1 MFWLP
6 QSWVCIRDPARCFRR
21 FIGSSELALGAII
34 TVVAASTMTSL
45 KIMNL
50 AMSEDG

>member
-1 MFWLP
+1 MSWLP
-6 QSWVCIRDPARCFRR
+6 QAMGLHQRPRQVFPQV
-21 FIGSSELALGAII
+21 IGSSELALGAII
-34 TVVAASTMTSL
+34 TVVAASTTTSL